1 VAVAAV
7 TVGTLLGGCAYRV
20 LFWERN
26 VWQDFTGIFAMVE
39 PADPGLYR
47 ELLPQQFSMP
57 EQPMVGLYVV
67 HFADTE
73 PWPMS
78 ATEYLFPYFEAT
90 VLLRCEYEGRI
101 GWYSHVMPVST
112 EAAMIGGR
120 RSGFPKYVADEILLE
135 PTEEGWRGTAVHEGQ
150 NRISLRFAEVPLGEL
165 GPLSPLEEEFVN
177 GRGDDANLRGPI
189 ILLNPPGEGP
199 DVNVLP
205 CSPPPLAER
214 QAGSVQV
221 SLSEPYDRL
230 VPAGTVAV
238 GLYQRFT
245 LPGGGGPP
253 WVVVGL
259 ILAALMGLT
268 WWILRRWRAR
278 GR

>member
-7 TVGTLLGGCAYRV
+7 AVGTLLSGCAYRV
-20 LFWERN
+20 LLWERN

-73 PWPMS
+73 PWFVS
-78 ATEYLFPYFEAT
+78 ATEYLSPYFEAT
-90 VLLRCEYEGRI
+90 VLLRCEYEGRT
-101 GWYSHVMPVST
+101 GWHSHVMPVTT

-120 RSGFPKYVADEILLE
+120 RLGFPKYVADEILLE
-135 PTEEGWRGTAVHEGQ
+135 PTEDGWQGTAVHEGQ
-150 NRISLRFAEVPLGEL
+150 SRISLRFAEVPLGEL
-165 GPLSPLEEEFVN
+165 GPLSPLEEEFAN
-177 GRGDDANLRGPI
+177 GRGDDANLRGPVM
-189 ILLNPPGEGP
+189 LLIPPGEGP
-199 DVNVLP
+199 EVNVIP
-205 CSPPPLAER
+205 PSPPPLAER
-214 QAGSVQV
+214 RAGSVQV

-253 WVVVGL
+253 WIVVGL
-259 ILAALMGLT
+259 ILVALMGLP
-268 WWILRRWRAR
+268 WWMLRRWRAR